1 MEVNTFNLDT
11 ILLVSIISTIV
22 SIVLLCVALSI
33 KETFKNKYLDYF
45 MAFMRPILQ
54 SLTLLVTGVSLI
66 IMLSSFAI
74 REDTKLVEPVYSY
87 KIQDFSLESV
97 RAVSGGI
104 TTKYKIVSV
113 VGLDGKLETF
123 NVLNVLINENCN
135 TSSVEYYDK
144 MWFNE
149 HFYINKETV
158 VVNLDRSLTADEL
171 KAVEESNK

>member
-1 MEVNTFNLDT
+1 MEVNSFNLDT

-74 REDTKLVEPVYSY
+74 REDVKLVEPVYSY

-97 RAVSGGI
+97 IIGRSSNK
-104 TTKYKIVSV
+104 TRIVTV
-113 VGLDGKLETF
+113 TDLNERLETF
-123 NVLNVLINENCN
+123 KVLNVQINENCN